1 MKIDALIEELQLFK
15 EKYGN
20 VDVVYWY
27 EDKERTLSIS
37 DLMPVNTG
45 TAVTPNWK
53 CELTD

>member
-1 MKIDALIEELQLFK
+1 MKIDELIVELQWFK
-15 EKYGN
+15 AKYGN

-27 EDKERTLSIS
+27 EDKERTLSIN
-37 DLMPVNTG
+37 DVMAVNTG